1 MTKLKRTLESIIFAL
16 GIALGSLGLTQGLEN
31 QSGCPRAEDFW
42 SKKESKDYKTSVKA
56 IEYSLGTEY
65 TIVDPEIQTVLSN
78 CLNLSD
84 PVTLVFIQNNS
95 QEIFVKAGGYV
106 YSLQPNNLDE
116 IKKLIDPKS
125 YGVLFKG
132 EKKEMMAQEVKKKPK
147 EEEIISEQVE
157 TIIKEKEKKEKPK
170 PQELLQIKPQIPPR
184 QNEIKII
191 KPSSVSFLGD
201 LDYNSQG
208 IVSYDAKVNVGEN
221 NRDNIEVFFFG
232 TGGRKEQRVTL
243 FGEGRKGI
251 GKGRESDIYG
261 DLGISFEKKEKGTLL
276 EMPMIYHGSIG
287 WKNAFLNIEGNVSI
301 TTKMSRD
308 DINETYQEITPFY
321 EEDITN
327 NPFEIR
333 TVTQGDIETF
343 INVNGKSKTDELLT
357 KARIKAKQKIG
368 RLYGGI
374 IGGIEESRVKNKL
387 DLVEIVNNK
396 TSGTTCV
403 YINGEEVSC
412 DTFEIQ
418 NYDTI
423 SYSDKMREIKRVF
436 PIGASLEYKHK
447 ELELKFVPLV
457 NIGPNVDNT
466 DHVEGILNF
475 AYNIG
480 PNSLIINYF
489 KDDANN
495 KISLWYGNNNYFNR
509 QHKIYLNYL
518 PNPEGLNKIND
529 IEKLLNAT
537 SFYGGVDVNFDKNR
551 PNYGFTFGY
560 GNEKWGVE
568 SKYSLDTNQNRNSY
582 SVCSEG
588 KRKSW
593 GIFGCG
599 EMNTVGNKIKSG
611 EIYLGFKA
619 KW

>member
-132 EKKEMMAQEVKKKPK
+132 EKKEMVAQEVKKKPK

-170 PQELLQIKPQIPPR
+170 PQELLQIKPQIPPQ

-221 NRDNIEVFFFG
+221 NRDNIEVFVLG
-232 TGGRKEQRVTL
+232 TGGGKEQRVTL

-251 GKGRESDIYG
+251 GKGRESNIYG

-276 EMPMIYHGSIG
+276 EMPMTYHGSIG
-287 WKNAFLNIEGNVSI
+287 WENAFLNIGANVSI
-301 TTKMSRD
+301 TNKMSRE

-321 EEDITN
+321 EEDIKN
-327 NPFEIR
+327 DPFEIR
-333 TVTQGDIETF
+333 TVTQGNSETF
-343 INVNGKSKTDELLT
+343 INVNGKSKTNELLT
-357 KARIKAKQKIG
+357 KARIIAKQKIG

-374 IGGIEESRVKNKL
+374 IGGFEESRVKNRL
-387 DLVEIVNNK
+387 DLVEIDNNK

-412 DTFEIQ
+412 
-418 NYDTI
+418 
-423 SYSDKMREIKRVF
+423 
-436 PIGASLEYKHK
+436 
-447 ELELKFVPLV
+447 
-457 NIGPNVDNT
+457 
-466 DHVEGILNF
+466 
-475 AYNIG
+475 
-480 PNSLIINYF
+480 
-489 KDDANN
+489 
-495 KISLWYGNNNYFNR
+495 
-509 QHKIYLNYL
+509 
-518 PNPEGLNKIND
+518 
-529 IEKLLNAT
+529 
-537 SFYGGVDVNFDKNR
+537 
-551 PNYGFTFGY
+551 
-560 GNEKWGVE
+560 
-568 SKYSLDTNQNRNSY
+568 
-582 SVCSEG
+582 
-588 KRKSW
+588 
-593 GIFGCG
+593 
-599 EMNTVGNKIKSG
+599 
-611 EIYLGFKA
+611 
-619 KW
+619 